1 MSVPNATSKEA
12 NSPPPNIGV
21 AILIAL
27 GGLIAILMLLG
38 IDRGRPSIAACKN
51 GQLPLTTIQGNVRKA
66 GEDYYLVSE
75 GNWHLLQSRCPGKIR
90 KACLEETGNAE
101 LWLDA
106 HLGAGVSARI
116 CAHGIVDYTVA
127 ERSFSR

>member
-27 GGLIAILMLLG
+27 GGVIAILMLLG
-38 IDRGRPSIAACKN
+38 IERARPSIAACKN

-75 GNWHLLQSRCPGKIR
+75 GNWHLPQSRCPGKIR

-101 LWLDA
+101 LWLYA